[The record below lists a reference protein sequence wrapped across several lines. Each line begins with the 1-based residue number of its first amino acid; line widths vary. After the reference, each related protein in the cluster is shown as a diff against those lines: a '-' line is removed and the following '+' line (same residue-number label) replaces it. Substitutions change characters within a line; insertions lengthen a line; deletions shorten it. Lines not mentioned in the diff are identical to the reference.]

1 VAIEWLPRLC
11 ISLVTSRD
19 HAAAL
24 GGRNPRR
31 HGDVGIETRYRG
43 GQTEDAHHISGKKVV
58 KGSLRFIC
66 KVGLPF
72 GSGELEIAD
81 VMVFSSHGKSWAN
94 LPSKPV
100 LDQNGVHMTAENGK
114 KMYAPFLEWSSK
126 ELRDRFSA
134 AVVALVRAEHP
145 DALDDSASRN
155 G

>member
-1 VAIEWLPRLC
+1 VITPRPSAAE
-11 ISLVTSRD
+11 IRAGTAMWGSRPD
-19 HAAAL
+19 TAAAK
-24 GGRNPRR
+24 PRMR
-31 HGDVGIETRYRG
+31 I
-43 GQTEDAHHISGKKVV
+43 ISGKKVV

-100 LDQNGVHMTAENGK
+100 LDQNGVHVTAENGK